1 MASTVISSFQ
11 QFSKNLEITDLQR
24 ATVATR
30 QQMIRE
36 AMENGMEV
44 LDSFLTGSY
53 CRHTMIA
60 PLSKADI
67 DIFVV
72 LSPSHHSPNG
82 QKSLLDEVKRVLKK
96 RYTQTPEISRN
107 GQAATITF
115 TDFLVD
121 VVPGFN
127 RRGGGFLI
135 PDSKNGVWIS
145 TNPKYHIEYK
155 SGQNDVH
162 NGNLV
167 PIIKMIKCWNR
178 YNNSAFIS
186 FYLELLAIKIF
197 NNVTIPDYPS
207 GIRFFLDKGR
217 EAIKYKIQDPVHY
230 GGNINGLQNAK
241 TVSDATQLF
250 ETGYNITLK
259 AESFNQNGDNEK
271 AINEWRK
278 IFGDY
283 FPAYTR

>member
-24 ATVATR
+24 STVATR
-30 QQMIRE
+30 QKTIRE
-36 AMENGMEV
+36 TIENEMNV

-67 DIFVV
+67 DIFVI
-72 LSPSHHSPNG
+72 LSPSHYSSDG
-82 QKSLLDEVKRVLKK
+82 QKSLLDEVKRVLRK

-107 GQAATITF
+107 GQAVTITF

-121 VVPGFN
+121 VVPGFK
-127 RRGGGFLI
+127 RQGGGFLI
-135 PDSKNGVWIS
+135 PDSRNGVWIS
-145 TNPKYHIEYK
+145 TNPQYHIEYK
-155 SGQNDVH
+155 SRQNDVH

-197 NNVTIPDYPS
+197 NNVTISDYPS

-217 EAIKYKIQDPVHY
+217 EAIKYKIQDPVSY
-230 GGNINGLQNAK
+230 GGIINGFRNTK
-241 TVSDATQLF
+241 TVLDAIQLF
-250 ETGYNITLK
+250 ETDYNIALK
-259 AESFNQNGDNEK
+259 AESFNRNGDNEK

-278 IFGDY
+278 IFGNY